1 MNLDQETERVI
12 LVGVSTSDED
22 DTWRSLKE
30 LKELAETA
38 GAGTVGT
45 LVQNREQVH
54 PGTYIGKG
62 KIEELKD
69 LLWELDATGI
79 ICDDELTPA

>member
-45 LVQNREQVH
+45 LVQNRAM
-54 PGTYIGKG
+54 TS
-62 KIEELKD
+62 LRRRR
-69 LLWELDATGI
+69 
-79 ICDDELTPA
+79 

>member
-30 LKELAETA
+30 LKELAEK
-38 GAGTVGT
+38 
-45 LVQNREQVH
+45 
-54 PGTYIGKG
+54 IGR
-62 KIEELKD
+62 
-69 LLWELDATGI
+69 AHV
-79 ICDDELTPA
+79 

>member
-45 LVQNREQVH
+45 LCRTGGRYTREL
-54 PGTYIGKG
+54 ILEKG
-62 KIEELKD
+62 R
-69 LLWELDATGI
+69 
-79 ICDDELTPA
+79 